1 MCYYFL
7 EPLTQAECCL
17 FLFLMVYI
25 WGFFLTFKLNAA
37 MQQEASNIENCNQW
51 IKLRQ
56 ECKACYICYQRP
68 TLLSQ
73 SKSQACL
80 ARVYSGAFFFSFFL
94 SSQSSLILYTFMTQY
109 IYTIVPLY
117 LWYGNWFTHT
127 YKHTHTLLITIYCSY
142 LFMMWW
148 PTEQKNLMQC
158 GSWPILWR
166 SQQVSGSTGHHWS
179 GSFPMS

>member
-56 ECKACYICYQRP
+56 ECKACYICYQWP

-80 ARVYSGAFFFSFFL
+80 AGVYSGAHFFFLS

-117 LWYGNWFTHT
+117 LYISDMETGL
-127 YKHTHTLLITIYCSY
+127 HTHTHTTYYNLLFISVYDVVT
-142 LFMMWW
+142 
-148 PTEQKNLMQC
+148 
-158 GSWPILWR
+158 
-166 SQQVSGSTGHHWS
+166 HWTKKLDAIWVLTHIMKKPA
-179 GSFPMS
+179 G